1 MKLVHLLYAR
11 KDIGGGS
18 TSFAVHLKLAFE
30 RAKIPVMLIRIGTK
44 SKPAFHPYLGEHYF
58 WTCDDLRDL
67 VKRDGSRILLVASER
82 KKNLPEPGILEDLL
96 NLGMSIVVHDP
107 NEFGIFEC
115 VQSLQNSFLSDNT
128 NKIFCIRPTM
138 KEFFPKAICIPHPYV
153 EVPVKWPKQRKPAC
167 SLARVTFVK
176 RTEIIL
182 EADRKLSQE
191 NKVKLFGAENRLYA
205 HHKLKKLFPDY
216 QLGNTGLP
224 FEWGASVNAAKDY
237 WLSIDMTYFPNDGG
251 GSQYSFMESW
261 NAGSVVVVH
270 KDWLRYHGEM
280 KDEINCIAVSSASE
294 LKDLIEATANDVTFQ
309 EHLKNIADH
318 SLEHLRRI
326 HDPVLVAK
334 RYYKELVK

>member
-1 MKLVHLLYAR
+1 MKPIYLLYAR

-30 RAKIPVMLIRIGTK
+30 RVKIPVTLIRIGTK
-44 SKPAFHPYLGEHYF
+44 TKPAFHPYLGDHYF
-58 WTCDDLRDL
+58 WTCNDLRDL
-67 VKRDGSRILLVASER
+67 VKREGSRVLLVASER
-82 KKNLPEPGILEDLL
+82 KKNLLEPDILEDLL

-115 VQSLQNSFLSDNT
+115 VQSLKTSFLNDEV

-138 KEFFPKAICIPHPYV
+138 NEFFPEAIFIPHPYV
-153 EVPVKWPKQRKPAC
+153 EVPVKWPVQRKPAC

-182 EADRKLSQE
+182 EANQKLNKE
-191 NKVKLFGAENRLYA
+191 NMVKLFGAENRLYA

-224 FEWGASVNAAKDY
+224 FEWGASVNTAKDY

-270 KDWLRYHGEM
+270 KDWLRYRGEM
-280 KDEINCIAVSSASE
+280 KDGVNCIAVESAVELYELIKKTSE
-294 LKDLIEATANDVTFQ
+294 SFAFEKTLLRIMSD
-309 EHLKNIADH
+309 

-326 HDPVLVAK
+326 HDPVKVAN
-334 RYYKELVK
+334 YYYQELTK